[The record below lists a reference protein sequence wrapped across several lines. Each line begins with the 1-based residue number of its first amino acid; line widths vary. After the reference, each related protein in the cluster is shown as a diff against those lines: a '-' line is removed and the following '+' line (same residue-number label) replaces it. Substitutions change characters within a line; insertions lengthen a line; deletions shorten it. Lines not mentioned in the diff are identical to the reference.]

1 MAPSG
6 FIGAAALA
14 CVLVSMFAWL
24 TWRRRLARRTLVLG
38 IAGGMAFLLA
48 SGGQQTDGSAWLPG
62 LSDSLGL
69 VAIAAVMMVA
79 RRWRSPAVAS
89 AVYAASRSG
98 LPPKNSPPVLARRSD
113 HHFER
118 VRSLRRSCTYLLAAV
133 SH

>member
-48 SGGQQTDGSAWLPG
+48 SGGQQTDGSIWLPAVLG
-62 LSDSLGL
+62 SLGL
-69 VAIAAVMMVA
+69 VAIAALCAELAMA
-79 RRWRSPAVAS
+79 AKRRRSTRAPAVTP
-89 AVYAASRSG
+89 AAHAATRSG
-98 LPPKNSPPVLARRSD
+98 LPPNVPPTVLAQ
-113 HHFER
+113 
-118 VRSLRRSCTYLLAAV
+118 
-133 SH
+133 